1 MKHLSD
7 VTWTTEAL
15 MIIVKIQNL
24 AEGHIYSLME
34 LYDDIAFRLNF
45 YVDLAK

>member
-1 MKHLSD
+1 
-7 VTWTTEAL
+7 

-24 AEGHIYSLME
+24 AKGHMYSLME
-34 LYDDIAFRLNF
+34 FYDDIAFQLNF